1 MTQLHDIEIF
11 LLDLDGTI
19 YAGNQLID
27 GAIEFISALTNANK
41 KFIFLTNNSS
51 KNKNAYKYKLDS
63 LGLIIDKEIIFT
75 SGDATSIYLKS
86 IKKNPKV
93 FLLGTPSLEE
103 SFIEEGIDIVNST
116 SITPDFVVLGFDTT
130 LTYDKLWRACDYITG
145 GIPYIATHPD
155 INCPLEKNKVKPD
168 IGAMIAFIK
177 ASTGHEP
184 YIVGK
189 PNKSMIDMICKKYNF
204 DTKNMAMVGD
214 RLYTDILTGKNAGII
229 SILVLSGATTM
240 KEYKISNI
248 EADFVFNS
256 VKKII
261 PNIL

>member
-1 MTQLHDIEIF
+1 MKQLNDIEIF

-41 KFIFLTNNSS
+41 QFIFLTNNSS
-51 KNKNAYKYKLDS
+51 NNKNAYKDKLDS
-63 LGLIIDKEIIFT
+63 LGLCVDKEIIFT
-75 SGDATSIYLKS
+75 SGEATSIYLKS

-93 FLLGTPSLEE
+93 FLLGTPALEQ
-103 SFIEEGIDIVNST
+103 SFIEEGIDIINYTST
-116 SITPDFVVLGFDTT
+116 TPDFIVLGFDTT
-130 LTYDKLWRACDYITG
+130 LTYDKLWKACDYIKE

-189 PNKSMIDMICKKYNF
+189 PNKSMVDMICKKYNF

-214 RLYTDILTGKNAGII
+214 RLYTDISTAKNANIV

-240 KEYKISNI
+240 EEYKNSNI
-248 EADFVFNS
+248 QADFVFDS

-261 PNIL
+261 ENIL